1 MGAAEGIG
9 SRREARERA
18 LSLLYEAEAKGCEP
32 LGEVLAELALEPEPF
47 VADVVAGVS
56 RHQGEIDALIGAV
69 SRGWALERMPVV
81 DRTLLRMAVYEL
93 RHRPDVPTGAVISE
107 AVELAQQYSTDDS
120 GGFVNGVLGRLAAE
134 LRPGPEGDHAAT
146 LGT

>member
-120 GGFVNGVLGRLAAE
+120 GGFVNGVLGRLATE